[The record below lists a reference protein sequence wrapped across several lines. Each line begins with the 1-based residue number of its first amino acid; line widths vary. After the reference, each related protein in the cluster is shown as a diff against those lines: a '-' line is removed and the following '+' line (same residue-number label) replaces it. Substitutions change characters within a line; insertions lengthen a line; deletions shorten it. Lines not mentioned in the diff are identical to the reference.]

1 MNKAKALFALGVI
14 AVVAAASGA
23 LWWMN
28 ESGRMGTDE
37 PEVTTSCTAEATTQQ
52 STTQAPAEETTTA
65 APAVSEDEINNFL
78 TTFSNV
84 YFAEGSGSF
93 DSKNAKPYELLLF
106 AFLHTK
112 NTDRAAIMSKK
123 EDDAI
128 GSYMG
133 ISIEKANEV
142 LDSYLGLV
150 VDAESVYTENDYE
163 FFRYEDGCFW
173 TPAADGVGY
182 SNYCIA
188 DSVVTSGDSII
199 VQFTVFSG
207 TEKYASGEARIKTAD
222 DGFRLDL
229 YKIRY

>member
-1 MNKAKALFALGVI
+1 
-14 AVVAAASGA
+14 
-23 LWWMN
+23 
-28 ESGRMGTDE
+28 MGTDE
-37 PEVTTSCTAEATTQQ
+37 PEVTTSSTAEATTQQ

-112 NTDRAAIMSKK
+112 NTDRAAIMSKN

-150 VDAESVYTENDYE
+150 VDAESVYTENNYK
-163 FFRYEDGCFW
+163 FFRYKNNFIQCF
-173 TPAADGVGY
+173 
-182 SNYCIA
+182 
-188 DSVVTSGDSII
+188 
-199 VQFTVFSG
+199 
-207 TEKYASGEARIKTAD
+207 IKISK
-222 DGFRLDL
+222 RLS
-229 YKIRY
+229 

>member
-1 MNKAKALFALGVI
+1 MNKAKALIALGVI
-14 AVVAAASGA
+14 VVVAAASGA

-28 ESGRMGTDE
+28 ENGKMGTDE
-37 PEVTTSCTAEATTQQ
+37 PETTTLFQAEVSTQQ
-52 STTQAPAEETTTA
+52 STTEAPAEETTTS
-65 APAVSEDEINNFL
+65 APSVSKDEISNFL

-93 DSKNAKPYELLLF
+93 DSKNAKPYDLLLF

-112 NTDRAAIMSKK
+112 NTDKSAIKY
-123 EDDAI
+123 ENRDDAI

-163 FFRYEDGCFW
+163 FFMYENGCFW

-188 DSVVTSGDSII
+188 DSVITSEDSII